1 MRLFRGKVEPISEEI
16 IRTLKQAGD
25 IDLEN
30 ESEAKL
36 DIEAVLKEYLR
47 LDKEIVEEAKNRME
61 VRGLGYS
68 NLGRVKSQ
76 VAKERGGP
84 TQDDVL
90 PYLLEQILNI
100 LFHSANIIEIYA
112 EDADLRQKVTP
123 ILKKHMDV
131 ENDLDREVRSKIK
144 NLQEGTSDFE
154 VEYTRVMEQIKQKRK
169 LT

>member
-1 MRLFRGKVEPISEEI
+1 MRLYRGKIETITDDLLRS
-16 IRTLKQAGD
+16 LKEAGD
-25 IDLEN
+25 IEFEN
-30 ESEAKL
+30 EAEAKL
-36 DIEAVLKEYLR
+36 DIESVLKEYLR
-47 LDKEIVEEAKNRME
+47 LDREIVEEAKNRME

-84 TQDDVL
+84 GQEEVL
-90 PYLLEQILNI
+90 PYLLEQIHNI
-100 LFHSANIIEIYA
+100 LFHCANNSEIYA
-112 EDADLRQKVTP
+112 DDADLRKKITP
-123 ILKKHMDV
+123 ILRKHMEV

-154 VEYTRVMEQIKQKRK
+154 IEYTRVMEQIKQKRR